1 MFVYSGL
8 PWTTIRN
15 ECTKW
20 RRWLDSDEAKT
31 LRTDTYR
38 QSHSGRELCRH
49 IVDPLTVMT
58 TQLPHQ
64 TSFIQ
69 LKMME
74 RGMAIN
80 PLNTI

>member
-20 RRWLDSDEAKT
+20 RRWLDSDEAKA
-31 LRTDTYR
+31 LSTDNY
-38 QSHSGRELCRH
+38 SSSSCRH
-49 IVDPLTVMT
+49 IVKQLTLTT

-64 TSFIQ
+64 TVFIQ

-74 RGMAIN
+74 RGTAIN
-80 PLNTI
+80 PLKMT